1 MTEKKAELVKPEGA
15 PIAEFNPDVAIRR
28 IEARVEFLHKL
39 RKLLKDGE
47 DYAQRPGYPKP
58 SLEKPGAEK
67 IAGALN
73 AYPKVV
79 RIESE
84 IMDEEFGLKGY
95 TVQITLI
102 ERSTG
107 TELADGIGYARAYKN
122 DLYVNEYKIDPKTG
136 KKKKVGKRL
145 DASRASW
152 ANNKALKMAKKS
164 ALIDAALTAGCLSGY
179 FTQDLEG
186 AEKEEEQFTPM
197 KDTAEVID
205 VQAEEKKQD
214 GDAELKA
221 LRRRIWAMAKKEGW
235 DEEGVRKVIRE
246 RFGVES
252 SKELS
257 MEQLVQLMNIIVKEK
272 P

>member
-1 MTEKKAELVKPEGA
+1 MAEKKAELVKPEGA

-84 IMDEEFGLKGY
+84 VVDEEFGLKGY

-102 ERSTG
+102 ERATG
-107 TELADGIGYARAYKN
+107 TELADGVGYARATKT
-122 DLYVNEYKIDPKTG
+122 DLKTRKGIDP
-136 KKKKVGKRL
+136 
-145 DASRASW
+145 SRASW

-205 VQAEEKKQD
+205 VQAEEKKQND
-214 GDAELKA
+214 DAELKA

-235 DEEGVRKVIRE
+235 DEEGVRKVIHE